1 MCIKSCVSFLVFDLI
16 IVPFRL
22 ICPIYS
28 FLDYNQFM
36 KIFGERLRECRLRSK
51 YSQQK
56 LGELLSV
63 SQSTVGKYER
73 GELEPSFDMVV
84 KICRLMEVSADYL
97 FGLSDF

>member
-1 MCIKSCVSFLVFDLI
+1 M
-16 IVPFRL
+16 
-22 ICPIYS
+22 
-28 FLDYNQFM
+28 
-36 KIFGERLRECRLRSK
+36 RECRLRSK